1 MYDPVQGIPSS
12 STQRSKLITT
22 PFSPPFIISEVF
34 TFNFLFAAA
43 KKRSNRA
50 QNDYEMMGTL
60 PRDRNNTL
68 TTLPSNSVG
77 NKNAIIDIPDEK
89 LPEVITRLKN
99 APVEAK
105 DDVPPKDDACLP
117 VKDSRTAV
125 PATEGS
131 EENSLILHTEAR
143 DTNQLT
149 REGSPQGPKSDEELV
164 PRYKFSIDG
173 MTNHINDQ
181 IPEQTDPSFKELN
194 KESEAARLTPKER
207 SCSSSSSDS
216 EEESIL
222 ESFTEL
228 DSEVNAEEVNCVLEE
243 APLEGAPSSSSSE
256 ETASPGSAKVNCLIS
271 LLQNAPCFL
280 YMFYFIY
287 LFFTILWSHQ

>member
-1 MYDPVQGIPSS
+1 M
-12 STQRSKLITT
+12 
-22 PFSPPFIISEVF
+22 
-34 TFNFLFAAA
+34 FAAA

-60 PRDRNNTL
+60 SRDRNNSL

-77 NKNAIIDIPDEK
+77 NMNAIIDIPDEK

-105 DDVPPKDDACLP
+105 DDACLP
-117 VKDSRTAV
+117 VKDSRSAV

-131 EENSLILHTEAR
+131 EENSTDGKISLNALILHTEAR
-143 DTNQLT
+143 DTNQLN
-149 REGSPQGPKSDEELV
+149 REGSPQGPNSDEELV

-173 MTNHINDQ
+173 ATNHIYEQ
-181 IPEQTDPSFKELN
+181 IPEQVDPSFKELN

-207 SCSSSSSDS
+207 SCSSSSSDF
-216 EEESIL
+216 EEASIL

-228 DSEVNAEEVNCVLEE
+228 DSEVNAEEVRCVLEE
-243 APLEGAPSSSSSE
+243 APLEGAPLSSSSG
-256 ETASPGSAKVNCLIS
+256 ETAATGSAKVNCLIS
-271 LLQNAPCFL
+271 LLQNVSCFL
-280 YMFYFIY
+280 FHFIC
-287 LFFTILWSHQ
+287 LFFYYIVEPPVN